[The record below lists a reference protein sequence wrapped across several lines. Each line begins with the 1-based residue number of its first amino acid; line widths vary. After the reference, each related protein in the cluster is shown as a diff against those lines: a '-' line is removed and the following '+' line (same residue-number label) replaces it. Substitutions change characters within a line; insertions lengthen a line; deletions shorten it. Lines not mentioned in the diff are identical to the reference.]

1 MSSFTEIINF
11 IMQIIDI
18 IKKFF
23 SGSSATKPPVDEK
36 PEIEKQ

>member
-23 SGSSATKPPVDEK
+23 SGSSDNNPPL
-36 PEIEKQ
+36 IEKQKSE

>member
-23 SGSSATKPPVDEK
+23 SGSSNDNPPPIEK
-36 PEIEKQ
+36 PKAE